1 MKKEILYTVAAF
13 LLFSPL
19 AMAGG
24 IDQAREAFAE
34 GASHYQAGEY
44 EEALADFL
52 EAEKTAEGFEIN
64 YNIGNTY
71 FKLNQIP
78 ESILYYERALK
89 YQPANEDL
97 LYNLRMANDRI
108 VDKIE
113 TLPRTKLNRW
123 WREFRYGLGPDGWG
137 LIALAWSLLSAFL
150 LFVFFYSRRL
160 GIKRFGFYGGILALV
175 LMILST
181 TLAKSAYEYRNTH
194 NSGIVFPDKVDVK
207 GEPREESTIVFVL
220 HAGTKVEIVQQ
231 VDNWYEVQLAS
242 GNRGWMEA
250 TNVEEI

>member
-1 MKKEILYTVAAF
+1 MKKQMLHILATI
-13 LLFSPL
+13 LLFSTAVNANDL
-19 AMAGG
+19 VSAK
-24 IDQAREAFAE
+24 DAFAD
-34 GASHYQAGEY
+34 GASHYKSGEY
-44 EEALADFL
+44 EEALEDFL
-52 EAEKTAEGFEIN
+52 EAEKMAEGFAIN

-71 FKLNQIP
+71 YKLNQIP
-78 ESILYYERALK
+78 ECILYYERALK

-97 LYNLRMANDRI
+97 LYNLRLANDRI

-123 WREFRYGLGPDGWG
+123 WREFRYGMGPDGWG